1 MSFRK
6 LIPILL
12 FLSGAILGKP
22 LALGTVGL
30 FAKAYLYFENGWRFS
45 YGSID
50 WHEGKL
56 IFKEIGLKEAMA
68 SLHAK
73 SVSIGV
79 RERHLEIEQPVI
91 RANGIPNLKTEGGS
105 DWTIEIKEGSFA
117 GNELENLQFSFERT
131 WRHHLGR
138 LVLHRKGSQMTLEA
152 IEEENEIW
160 IHANLHQFET
170 DSLKH
175 WIDLKGVA
183 DGRIHLVFE
192 GKKCK
197 RGSAHLDFHD
207 AGYGSNFYGAE
218 GTFDW
223 EGEAGE
229 ERLFDWLNE
238 GRVRLKIAK
247 ASFNG
252 FKGSIDKL
260 KGDLSF
266 TSGVGAKWEFS
277 AEATS
282 KDEEFPIHWS
292 GRAFLH
298 SARSHW
304 AESTLFCRNARIFLK
319 GEQEEEGFRWKGEGK
334 AIGAVEGTLIQSLW
348 AFADKRA
355 EQVEFEEGL
364 VHVEGQALFSQEGI
378 QSENSIPRS
387 NSMILSGRSFAGF
400 DFSEAQWNM
409 ALKVD
414 HLTCQ
419 SKLGALACRKGEM
432 QWTSEENG
440 RFKVSGASLQALMEE
455 GKALTF
461 DEWEGDGI
469 IEQGVLVES
478 HFEGNIEKIKGVF
491 KAFGT
496 FGQFHLEGRGENC
509 EIALK
514 GSLNEK
520 LDFEIEEGRFDG
532 LAFQGTGS
540 VDPSFFSL
548 HLNRFYGSMTPLFR
562 ALGVFENQ
570 EGRIESVGSGFSAE
584 GNFGAFDWFLQ
595 AKGKLGAL
603 SFYCPILEKK
613 EESYSFDIRIEA
625 PTWDLARFYGTAEVG
640 NCRFDSTR
648 THFLGMPV
656 QVDSCLFDS
665 DGLVACGLKVPISWK
680 SLLAAAPLWFP
691 QTAQWISAPMEGTA
705 MMDLSYTRSGGSAI
719 LLSGESLQW
728 KGNPFF
734 FHCLA
739 HQQAGGWH
747 LSTLQIDQCSLSFDV
762 FKEGQ
767 TLRLSEGH
775 ALWRTEPTGS
785 EPMQSEPMRSE
796 PMRSEPMESG
806 LDAAFSGML
815 DSSFQFELDLSHVRL
830 NLSQIEPIARAAN
843 IPLHGLEGILE
854 GKGTFSRRDQL
865 VADFDFSAID
875 LKAASLDWKNEGAIH
890 LRYESAT
897 GLLCSGLDLTA
908 KGPNL
913 PFFACKI
920 GLLQFD
926 APRSL
931 WMMNRSLFYLPPRF
945 LDLFPERP
953 LFLKQFNLEKEIQ
966 FSAEIECPSDFSA
979 LSCSLSEVSLPLGDT
994 LFPIR
999 NLTFSLDKK
1008 EAIARFELE
1017 HQGYPIKV
1025 LSHAAFEDKRGR
1037 LILEDG
1043 ESSLSP
1049 EERPLGIDWSY
1060 SNESGFLIREI
1071 DGRFGGVEASFHA
1084 LDAGTTLIGSAR
1096 IDFETV
1102 SKIIPQRIAQVF
1114 TDLKMGKGYELKGKL
1129 FLGDG
1134 ISFRGLFTGKQI
1146 DLFGFQLRTLLS
1158 QFEFDPDRIRLSDLK
1173 VSDSAGMLKIDE
1185 LVAAA
1190 NGDAPWIISI
1200 PHLSILELRPSLL
1213 QKPGSTPQPAGPLV
1227 VREMKIDD
1235 FQGLLEDSKTY
1246 TAKGALSFINSF
1258 RREHTV
1264 FDIPS
1269 DLLGRI
1275 VGLDLEL
1282 LIPACGILQYELK
1295 NGFFHLTRLIDSFS
1309 EGQRSEFFLVPEPL
1323 PMMDLDG
1330 NLHILVSMKQ
1340 FVLFK
1345 LTESFQILIDG
1356 KLDDPQFHLQKKRR
1370 FLGL

>member
-1 MSFRK
+1 MFFRK

-30 FAKAYLYFENGWRFS
+30 FAKAYLYFENGWQFS
-45 YGSID
+45 YRSID
-50 WHEGKL
+50 WHEGNL
-56 IFKEIGLKEAMA
+56 IFKEVGLNEPLA

-73 SVSIGV
+73 RVSICV

-91 RANGIPNLKTEGGS
+91 RANGIPKLKTGRGS
-105 DWTIEIKEGSFA
+105 DWTIEMKEGSFA
-117 GNELENLQFSFERT
+117 GDGLENLQFSFERT
-131 WRHHLGR
+131 WRNHLGR
-138 LVLHRKGSQMTLEA
+138 LTLHRNGSRMALEA

-207 AGYGSNFYGAE
+207 AGYGSNLYGAE

-223 EGEAGE
+223 EGKAGGE
-229 ERLFDWLNE
+229 KLFDWLNE
-238 GRVRLKIAK
+238 GRIRLKIAK

-252 FKGSIDKL
+252 FKGSLDKL

-282 KDEEFPIHWS
+282 KDEEFPIQWS

-298 SARSHW
+298 SARPHW

-319 GEQEEEGFRWKGEGK
+319 GEQEEKGFRWKGEGK

-348 AFADKRA
+348 ALADKRA

-364 VHVEGQALFSQEGI
+364 VYVQGQALFSQERL
-378 QSENSIPRS
+378 QLENSIPRS
-387 NSMILSGRSFAGF
+387 NSMILPEGSFAGF
-400 DFSEAQWNM
+400 DFSEAEWNM
-409 ALKVD
+409 ALRVD

-419 SKLGALACRKGEM
+419 SEMGALACRKGEI
-432 QWTSEENG
+432 QWTSEKNG
-440 RFKVSGASLQALMEE
+440 RFQVSGASLQALLEE
-455 GKALTF
+455 GKTLSF
-461 DEWEGDGI
+461 DEWEGDGT

-478 HFEGNIEKIKGVF
+478 YFEGTIEKIKGVL

-496 FGQFHLEGRGENC
+496 LGKFHLEGRGENC
-509 EIALK
+509 EIVLT
-514 GSLNEK
+514 GSLDKK
-520 LDFEIEEGRFDG
+520 LDFEIKEGRFNG
-532 LAFQGTGS
+532 LAFQGTGW

-548 HLNRFYGSMTPLFR
+548 HLDRFDGSMTPLFG
-562 ALGVFENQ
+562 ALGVSENQ
-570 EGRIESVGSGFSAE
+570 EGRIQSVGSGFFAE
-584 GNFGAFDWFLQ
+584 GNFGAFNWFLQ
-595 AKGKLGAL
+595 AKGELGAL

-625 PTWDLARFYGTAEVG
+625 PTWDLARLYGTAEDG

-656 QVDSCLFDS
+656 QVESCLFDS
-665 DGLVACGLKVPISWK
+665 QGLVDCGLKVPVSWK

-691 QTAQWISAPMEGTA
+691 QTAQWISAPIDGTA
-705 MMDLSYTRSGGSAI
+705 ILDLSYTRMGGSAI
-719 LLSGESLQW
+719 LLSGESLLW

-739 HQQAGGWH
+739 HSQEGGWH
-747 LSTLQIDQCSLSFDV
+747 FSALQIDQCSLSFDV

-775 ALWRTEPTGS
+775 ASWRT
-785 EPMQSEPMRSE
+785 E

-806 LDAAFSGML
+806 MDAAFSGML
-815 DSSFQFELDLSHVRL
+815 DSSFQFDLDLSHVRL

-843 IPLHGLEGILE
+843 IPVHDLEGVLE
-854 GKGTFSRRDQL
+854 GKGTFSRRNQL

-875 LKAASLDWKNEGAIH
+875 LKAASLDWKNEGPIH
-890 LRYESAT
+890 LRYESDT

-931 WMMNRSLFYLPPRF
+931 WMVNRSLFYLPPRF

-953 LFLKQFNLEKEIQ
+953 LFLRQFNLEKEIH

-979 LSCSLSEVSLPLGDT
+979 LSCCLSEASLPLEDA

-999 NLTFSLDKK
+999 NLSFSLDKK
-1008 EAIARFELE
+1008 EAVARFELE

-1025 LSHAAFEDKRGR
+1025 FSHAGFEDKRGR
-1037 LILEDG
+1037 LVLEDG

-1049 EERPLGIDWSY
+1049 EERPLSIDWSY
-1060 SNESGFLIREI
+1060 SDETGFLIQEI
-1071 DGRFGGVEASFHA
+1071 DGRFGGIEASFHA

-1129 FLGDG
+1129 FLENG
-1134 ISFRGLFTGKQI
+1134 ISFRGLLTGKQI

-1190 NGDAPWIISI
+1190 NGDAPWTISI

-1213 QKPGSTPQPAGPLV
+1213 QKPGSSPQPAGPLV
-1227 VREMKIDD
+1227 VREMRIDD
-1235 FQGLLEDSKTY
+1235 FKGLLEDSKTY

-1295 NGFFHLTRLIDSFS
+1295 NGFFHLTSLIDSFS
-1309 EGQRSEFFLVPEPL
+1309 EGQRSEFFLVPDPL